1 MLRPNAPFKTL
12 NQPIS
17 LLTPRFSGNTTQ
29 TGWHTVQF
37 KLCKEHLLMYVDWV
51 HCTVSHTDNIIRNPF
66 KQGGES
72 PPQLL
77 FHHPHTHTHK
87 PIRRS
92 KKSAVP
98 TVCWLGGWQ
107 KCWRRGDGARWPS
120 SSSSVLHCSWNDEP
134 GCPDCAGTNVL
145 TWWSQ
150 KWPVKRTNT
159 RLCACDTAIHIWNIH
174 YERQKPTLWCSY
186 CWISLRVFNWL
197 PCLPCVNGS
206 FAIFLHFP
214 ESF

>member
-1 MLRPNAPFKTL
+1 MLRPNALFKTL

-107 KCWRRGDGARWPS
+107 KCWRRGDGALWPS

-159 RLCACDTAIHIWNIH
+159 QISVHVTQQFTFGTFTMKGKSPPCDALTVGS
-174 YERQKPTLWCSY
+174 LWGFIIDSPV
-186 CWISLRVFNWL
+186 SPV
-197 PCLPCVNGS
+197 
-206 FAIFLHFP
+206 
-214 ESF
+214 